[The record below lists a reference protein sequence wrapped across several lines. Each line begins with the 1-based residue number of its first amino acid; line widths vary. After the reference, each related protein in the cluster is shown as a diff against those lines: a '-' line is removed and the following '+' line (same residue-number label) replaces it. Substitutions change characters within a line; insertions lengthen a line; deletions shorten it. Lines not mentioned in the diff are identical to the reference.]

1 MKRLLLMYVLV
12 LLGSCSND
20 WEATEG
26 IVNLECS
33 FDGDGEKT
41 RPLFFTIDIDNRQV
55 YSPSYGS
62 NAKLRINA
70 LHWDFIMNGDVKFS
84 INRQSGSVKLSM
96 DTEIFPNHFLFGECN

>member
-33 FDGDGEKT
+33 FDGDGEKI
-41 RPLFFTIDIDNRQV
+41 RPLLFTIDIDNRQV
-55 YSPSYGS
+55 YSPSYDS

-84 INRQSGSVKLSM
+84 INRQSGFVELSM
-96 DTEIFPNHFLFGECN
+96 NTEFFPNHFLFGQCN

>member
-26 IVNLECS
+26 VVNLEC
-33 FDGDGEKT
+33 FVDGEKT
-41 RPLFFTIDIDNRQV
+41 DPLFFTIDIDNRKV
-55 YSPSYGS
+55 YSPSYKS

-70 LHWDFIMNGDVKFS
+70 QHWTFIMNGDVNLS
-84 INRQSGSVKLSM
+84 INRQSGRMKLSM